1 MPFRRLFPLSLLLPA
16 LLPLLFSCEEAE
28 RSSAPP
34 IKDRDS
40 IAVLKTSDI
49 ISYIS
54 DSGITKYK
62 ILTKQWD
69 MYDRAR
75 VPRWA
80 FEKGLKLEEFDRKY
94 KVISTIECDTA
105 YYYTLHR
112 IWELRGHVKVK
123 NAKGNQIYTSQL
135 FWEQDKKKL
144 YSNRPVHIVQPDK
157 VIDGNSFESNQDMT
171 WYIIHKMK
179 GQVTFD
185 EKKLS
190 SPPPPP
196 PADTTQATTAP
207 QERET
212 SAQPA
217 APADTTRPAARLK
230 S

>member
-1 MPFRRLFPLSLLLPA
+1 M
-16 LLPLLFSCEEAE
+16 
-28 RSSAPP
+28 
-34 IKDRDS
+34 
-40 IAVLKTSDI
+40 
-49 ISYIS
+49 
-54 DSGITKYK
+54 
-62 ILTKQWD
+62 
-69 MYDRAR
+69 
-75 VPRWA
+75 
-80 FEKGLKLEEFDRKY
+80 
-94 KVISTIECDTA
+94 
-105 YYYTLHR
+105 
-112 IWELRGHVKVK
+112 KVK

-196 PADTTQATTAP
+196 PADTTQTTTAP

>member
-1 MPFRRLFPLSLLLPA
+1 MPACGRQKA
-16 LLPLLFSCEEAE
+16 EVIEAV
-28 RSSAPP
+28 A
-34 IKDRDS
+34 DRKQMPQLHANE
-40 IAVLKTSDI
+40 ITTI
-49 ISYIS
+49 IS

-196 PADTTQATTAP
+196 PADTTQTTTAP